1 MSGVIGNLAI
11 FCTGQSLW
19 RYLPFCWFLWLF
31 SCHHQ
36 TKIISTLCSICCLL
50 NPCGRI
56 KLSRRLLLGI
66 GTSAF
71 VLRNTGETPASFL
84 TLATDVCNAK
94 SFSLNIGCPRNR
106 QRPHKFN
113 IVNQIL
119 LVMMW
124 LRKYPHVDSL
134 ALWFDIDPTSV
145 NRVLYKTL
153 QELWR

>member
-1 MSGVIGNLAI
+1 M
-11 FCTGQSLW
+11 
-19 RYLPFCWFLWLF
+19 
-31 SCHHQ
+31 
-36 TKIISTLCSICCLL
+36 
-50 NPCGRI
+50 
-56 KLSRRLLLGI
+56 SRRLLLGI

-84 TLATDVCNAK
+84 TLGTDVMPNL
-94 SFSLNIGCPRNR
+94 FHLTLDVCPRNR

-145 NRVLYKTL
+145 NSVLYKTL